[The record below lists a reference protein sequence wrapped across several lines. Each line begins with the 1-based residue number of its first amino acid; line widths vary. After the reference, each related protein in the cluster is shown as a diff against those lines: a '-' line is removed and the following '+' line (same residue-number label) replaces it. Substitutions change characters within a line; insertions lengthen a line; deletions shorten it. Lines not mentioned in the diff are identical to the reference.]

1 MGTRGAIGW
10 KLNGKYTCVYNHFD
24 SYPEYLGIKM
34 LILCG
39 DITSSDEW
47 GFFKEKVSNITIVD
61 MNDLPSKKFLNKYVQ
76 YRNTTVNGD
85 DNNNPTWYS
94 LLRGIQGVQ
103 YFVEILEDN
112 LEHLP
117 DDTDFMYDSLFCEYA
132 YTFNLD
138 TMEMEFWAGFQKKP
152 CKTNPLG
159 TKKTN
164 GYYPVKIVHSIPFK
178 DVTTMVIE
186 YRINTTEQNI
196 LNSMNIPTIKH
207 GTELSKF
214 MTKLNEIY
222 EKDSKH
228 QEKVS

>member
-39 DITSSDEW
+39 DITSNDSWDV
-47 GFFKEKVSNITIVD
+47 FKEKISNITVISADDV
-61 MNDLPSKKFLNKYVQ
+61 PSKKVLNKYTQ
-76 YRNTTVNGD
+76 YRDTTVNGD
-85 DNNNPTWYS
+85 DGENPTWYS
-94 LLRGIQGVQ
+94 VLRDIQGVQ
-103 YFVEILEDN
+103 YFVEVLMGN

-117 DDTDFMYDSLFCEYA
+117 DDTYFMYDSVFCEYA

-178 DVTTMVIE
+178 DVGIMVIK
-186 YRINTTEQNI
+186 YLLTITEQDI
-196 LNSMNIPTIKH
+196 LNSRNIPAIKPD
-207 GTELSKF
+207 TELSKF
-214 MTKLNEIY
+214 MTKLNKIY
-222 EKDSKH
+222 EKDSKR
-228 QEKVS
+228 